1 MASSLG
7 SCLIGTLYRMDFE
20 LSLFL
25 LRGETRKTPGKTTTR
40 WMVDPGGR
48 GRLRDG
54 WVVVAD
60 GSYE

>member
-1 MASSLG
+1 
-7 SCLIGTLYRMDFE
+7 MDFE